1 MKYFIQSCDFHSFNT
16 PEVISEGK
24 DPKLSSNL
32 CLKHGLSLHNGGIFL
47 ASSTAAADVAFNQ
60 AQYSVQ
66 ESESS
71 LMVCAEISGV
81 PAEGLECDV
90 VVTFVLISNS
100 TKAGMLPPK

>member
-1 MKYFIQSCDFHSFNT
+1 MAPTQSCPVHDASNFVHSLNDGDYLVSFN
-16 PEVISEGK
+16 V
-24 DPKLSSNL
+24 
-32 CLKHGLSLHNGGIFL
+32 
-47 ASSTAAADVAFNQ
+47 AADVAFNQ

-81 PAEGLECDV
+81 PAGGLECDV